1 MLWLILTL
9 ATMPGHG
16 PRAAGDHH
24 GAALPEVSGF
34 STVQT
39 AVPVRVVIQT
49 EAGDIQVEIDTVR
62 APATAANFLKYVDAG
77 LYDGGVFRRTVRP
90 DNQKGKPV
98 PISVIQ
104 AAANPA
110 HRTKFFPP
118 IPLER
123 TSVSGL
129 THQDGTLS
137 MARSGPDTATNEFFI
152 CVGAQPE
159 LDFGGKRQPDGQGF
173 AAFGRVVWGME
184 VVTKIQMAAASGETL
199 TPAIKILRVRR
210 ATK

>member
-9 ATMPGHG
+9 ATMLGHG
-16 PRAAGDHH
+16 PRAAGDHA
-24 GAALPEVSGF
+24 GAALPGVPGF
-34 STVQT
+34 STSQT
-39 AVPVRVVIQT
+39 AVPVRVVIRT

-62 APATAANFLKYVDAG
+62 APVTAANFLRYVDAG
-77 LYDGGVFRRTVRP
+77 LYDGGLFKRTVRP
-90 DNQKGKPV
+90 DNQKGKTV

-104 AAANPA
+104 ATANPS
-110 HRTKFFPP
+110 HRTKFFKP

-123 TSVSGL
+123 TSVTGL
-129 THQDGTLS
+129 THLDGTLS
-137 MARSGPDTATNEFFI
+137 MARSGPNTATNEFFI

-184 VVTKIQMAAASGETL
+184 VVTKIQMSTAAGEAL
-199 TPAIKILRVRR
+199 TPTIRILRVRR
-210 ATK
+210 VSR